1 MMWRWT
7 AAQGRISREYAY
19 SLRTAQM
26 TLLPHRRTARLIAVG
41 WLLAALAMLAVTV
54 LHPETHE
61 NLRTALSSLLPLY
74 FLSFPLGHAGLM
86 AVNKLKLELYVGN
99 GFVPDILS
107 EGLML
112 WTLLTVLGYAQWF
125 LLLPFLARKIRQLC
139 EMYADWRASLR

>member
-1 MMWRWT
+1 
-7 AAQGRISREYAY
+7 
-19 SLRTAQM
+19 
-26 TLLPHRRTARLIAVG
+26 
-41 WLLAALAMLAVTV
+41 MLAVTV
-54 LHPETHE
+54 LRPDMQE
-61 NLRTALSSLLPLY
+61 NARTALSSLLPLY

-86 AVNKLKLELYVGN
+86 AVNKLKLMLYLGN